1 MVFGAVNGSVNAANT
16 HGWKDRQRIRSNSK
30 RRSGGNVVFNNVK
43 NTNCIV
49 ERMIFDI
56 MGSSPIGIPNK

>member
-1 MVFGAVNGSVNAANT
+1 MVDTHVRTWGENHRAFCLYANPVKT
-16 HGWKDRQRIRSNSK
+16 TIRIM
-30 RRSGGNVVFNNVK
+30 
-43 NTNCIV
+43 

>member
-1 MVFGAVNGSVNAANT
+1 MI
-16 HGWKDRQRIRSNSK
+16 DY
-30 RRSGGNVVFNNVK
+30 VK
-43 NTNCIV
+43 NAIRIM